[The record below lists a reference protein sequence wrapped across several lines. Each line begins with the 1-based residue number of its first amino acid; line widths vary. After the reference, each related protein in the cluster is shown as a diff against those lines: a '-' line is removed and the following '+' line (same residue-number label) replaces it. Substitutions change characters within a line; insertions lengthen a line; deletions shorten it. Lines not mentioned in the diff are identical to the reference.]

1 MIGQKTF
8 EIKIK
13 YNDIV
18 LSLPKAPASLSDL
31 KTEIVRYMSLNIS
44 DIEKAILTYEDLEG
58 DVIKVDHQEDYE
70 ILIQELDRKVPI
82 ELNLSVN
89 DFSMI
94 DINEL
99 QISVFPDEKSE
110 AKSIEINSKNNS
122 VKVEMKDFNSGTNVD
137 INEFAMETDSI
148 NTTETHTNTEKK
160 ETKSSETNTNNEFKC
175 VLKGIKKEIKTVFKN
190 VEKFFTKDGLN
201 NMTNEVKNLIDYMPN
216 NLNSFKDL
224 IFNNIINEKPKSK
237 VGKAKETKENK
248 QAKEKCK
255 KEVKEKKE
263 VENSKDLIED
273 KINEKAKKVVE
284 KDVKINNKEK
294 KEKNKKKI
302 DTNLYYKID
311 SIVKTYLNPI
321 RKAITNDLY
330 KKSLKRLEKL
340 ESEKKKKE
348 LEELV
353 KEKEKISNNCNELTE
368 HKYVTCDGCSKPVFG
383 IRYKCAVCH
392 NFDYCENCEENF
404 SKAHEHAFLKIRQP
418 ENAPKKLMCIVPE
431 NYKSFNPSFHQ
442 NGPTLIENLN
452 ILKEYKIK
460 DVDSIE
466 EALKFKQEEFYKN
479 EIKQKNCF
487 VPIKNFSFK
496 AKKGEIKSFLIKL
509 VNLESKEWSK
519 NDTLKCISSSTLKCN
534 DIHLNQFIKQNQDVN
549 VEVKLECLKV
559 GQFTTFLQMS
569 ENNDE
574 TKLFGDI
581 IQIDI
586 LVEDTMSSEEILK
599 YQKLVQTMKNT
610 YEINFPD
617 EKLLEVLIKTKGNM
631 DEALCLLFA

>member
-1 MIGQKTF
+1 MIGQKKF

-31 KTEIVRYMSLNIS
+31 KIEIVRYMSINIS
-44 DIEKAILTYEDLEG
+44 DIDKAILTYEDIEG

-70 ILIQELDRKVPI
+70 ILIQELDKKVPI

-110 AKSIEINSKNNS
+110 AKSIELNSKNNS
-122 VKVEMKDFNSGTNVD
+122 VNVEKKDFNSGTSVD

-160 ETKSSETNTNNEFKC
+160 ETRSSETNTNDDDFKC
-175 VLKGIKKEIKTVFKN
+175 VLKGMKKEIKNVFKN
-190 VEKFFTKDGLN
+190 VEKFFTKEGLN
-201 NMTNEVKNLIDYMPN
+201 NMTNEVKNLIDDMPN

-224 IFNNIINEKPKSK
+224 IFNNIINEKPNKSNE
-237 VGKAKETKENK
+237 GKSKENK
-248 QAKEKCK
+248 AKCK
-255 KEVKEKKE
+255 KEVKEKKDE
-263 VENSKDLIED
+263 KSKDLIGD
-273 KINEKAKKVVE
+273 RINQKEKEKKVDK
-284 KDVKINNKEK
+284 KDDKMVNKEK

-302 DTNLYYKID
+302 DTKLYYKID

-321 RKAITNDLY
+321 RKVITNDLY
-330 KKSLKRLEKL
+330 KKSLKRLERI
-340 ESEKKKKE
+340 ESERKKKE

-353 KEKEKISNNCNELTE
+353 KEKEIISNNCNELTE

-383 IRYKCAVCH
+383 IRYKCAVCQ

-452 ILKEYKIK
+452 ILKDYKIK

-466 EALKFKQEEFYKN
+466 EALKFQKEEFNKN

-487 VPIKNFSFK
+487 VPIKNYSFK
-496 AKKGEIKSFLIKL
+496 AKKGEIKNFLIKL
-509 VNLESKEWSK
+509 VNLESTEWSK
-519 NDTLKCISSSTLKCN
+519 NDTLKCISLSTLKCN

-549 VEVKLECLKV
+549 VEVKLECSKV
-559 GQFTTFLQMS
+559 GQFSTFLQMS

-574 TKLFGDI
+574 TKLFGDM

-586 LVEDTMSSEEILK
+586 LVEDTMSSEEVLK
-599 YQKLVQTMKNT
+599 YQKLVQTMKKT

-617 EKLLEVLIKTKGNM
+617 EKLFEILIKTKGNM
-631 DEALCLLFA
+631 DEALCLLFV

>member
-1 MIGQKTF
+1 MIGQKKF

-31 KTEIVRYMSLNIS
+31 KIEIVRYMSINIS
-44 DIEKAILTYEDLEG
+44 DIDKAILTYEDIEG

-70 ILIQELDRKVPI
+70 ILIQELDKKVPI

-110 AKSIEINSKNNS
+110 AKSIELNSKNNS
-122 VKVEMKDFNSGTNVD
+122 VNVEKKDFNSGTSVD

-160 ETKSSETNTNNEFKC
+160 ETRSSETNTNDDDFKC
-175 VLKGIKKEIKTVFKN
+175 VLKGMKKEIKNVFKN
-190 VEKFFTKDGLN
+190 VEKFFTKEGLN
-201 NMTNEVKNLIDYMPN
+201 NMTNEVKNLIDDMPN

-224 IFNNIINEKPKSK
+224 IFNNIINEKPNKSK
-237 VGKAKETKENK
+237 EGKSKEIK
-248 QAKEKCK
+248 AKCK
-255 KEVKEKKE
+255 KEVKEKKDE
-263 VENSKDLIED
+263 KSKDLIGD
-273 KINEKAKKVVE
+273 RINQKEKEKKVDK
-284 KDVKINNKEK
+284 KDDKMVNKEK

-302 DTNLYYKID
+302 DTKLYYKID

-321 RKAITNDLY
+321 RKVITNDLY
-330 KKSLKRLEKL
+330 KKSLKRLERI
-340 ESEKKKKE
+340 ESERKKKE

-353 KEKEKISNNCNELTE
+353 KEKEIISNNCNELTE

-383 IRYKCAVCH
+383 IRYKCAVCQ

-418 ENAPKKLMCIVPE
+418 ENAPKKLMCIVSE

-452 ILKEYKIK
+452 ILKDYKIK
-460 DVDSIE
+460 DVNSIE
-466 EALKFKQEEFYKN
+466 EALKFQQEEFNKN

-487 VPIKNFSFK
+487 VPIKNYSFK
-496 AKKGEIKSFLIKL
+496 AIKGEIKNFLIKL
-509 VNLESKEWSK
+509 VNLESTEWSK
-519 NDTLKCISSSTLKCN
+519 NDTLKCISLSTLKCN

-549 VEVKLECLKV
+549 VEVKLECSKV
-559 GQFTTFLQMS
+559 GQFSTFLQMS

-574 TKLFGDI
+574 TKLFGDM

-586 LVEDTMSSEEILK
+586 LVEDTMSSEEVLK
-599 YQKLVQTMKNT
+599 YQKLVQTMKKT
-610 YEINFPD
+610 YEINFQD
-617 EKLLEVLIKTKGNM
+617 EKLFEILIKTKGNM
-631 DEALCLLFA
+631 DEALCLLFV

>member
-1 MIGQKTF
+1 MIGQKKF

-31 KTEIVRYMSLNIS
+31 KIEIVRYMSINIS
-44 DIEKAILTYEDLEG
+44 DIDKAILTYEDIEG

-70 ILIQELDRKVPI
+70 ILIQELDKKVPI

-110 AKSIEINSKNNS
+110 AKSIELNSKNNS
-122 VKVEMKDFNSGTNVD
+122 VNVEKKDFNSGTSVD

-160 ETKSSETNTNNEFKC
+160 ETKSSETNTNDDFKC
-175 VLKGIKKEIKTVFKN
+175 VFKGMKKEIKNVFKN
-190 VEKFFTKDGLN
+190 VEKFFTKEGLN
-201 NMTNEVKNLIDYMPN
+201 NMTNEVKNLIDDMPN

-224 IFNNIINEKPKSK
+224 IFNNIINEKPNKSK
-237 VGKAKETKENK
+237 EGKSKENK
-248 QAKEKCK
+248 AKCK
-255 KEVKEKKE
+255 KEVKEKKDE
-263 VENSKDLIED
+263 KSKDLIGD
-273 KINEKAKKVVE
+273 RINQKEKEKKVDK
-284 KDVKINNKEK
+284 KDDKMVNKEK

-302 DTNLYYKID
+302 DTKLYYKID

-321 RKAITNDLY
+321 RKVITNDLY
-330 KKSLKRLEKL
+330 KKSLKRLERI
-340 ESEKKKKE
+340 ESERKKKE

-353 KEKEKISNNCNELTE
+353 KEKEIISNNCNELTE

-383 IRYKCAVCH
+383 IRYKCAVCQ

-452 ILKEYKIK
+452 ILKDYKIK
-460 DVDSIE
+460 DVNSIE
-466 EALKFKQEEFYKN
+466 EALKFQQEEFNKN

-487 VPIKNFSFK
+487 VPIKNYSFK
-496 AKKGEIKSFLIKL
+496 AIKGEIKNFLIKL
-509 VNLESKEWSK
+509 VNLESTEWSK
-519 NDTLKCISSSTLKCN
+519 NDTLKCISLSTLKCN

-549 VEVKLECLKV
+549 VEVKLECSKV
-559 GQFTTFLQMS
+559 GQFSTFLQMS

-574 TKLFGDI
+574 TKLFGDM

-586 LVEDTMSSEEILK
+586 LVEDTMSSEEVLK
-599 YQKLVQTMKNT
+599 YQKLVQTMKKT

-617 EKLLEVLIKTKGNM
+617 EKLFEILIKTKGNM
-631 DEALCLLFA
+631 DEALCLLFV

>member
-1 MIGQKTF
+1 MIGQKKF

-31 KTEIVRYMSLNIS
+31 KIEIVRYMSINIS
-44 DIEKAILTYEDLEG
+44 DIDKAILTYEDIEG

-70 ILIQELDRKVPI
+70 ILIQELDKKVPI

-110 AKSIEINSKNNS
+110 AKSIELNSKNNS
-122 VKVEMKDFNSGTNVD
+122 VNVEKKDFNSGTSVD

-160 ETKSSETNTNNEFKC
+160 ETRSSETNTNDDDFKC
-175 VLKGIKKEIKTVFKN
+175 VLKGMKKEIKNVFKN
-190 VEKFFTKDGLN
+190 VEKFFTKEGLN
-201 NMTNEVKNLIDYMPN
+201 NMTNEVKNLIDDMPN

-224 IFNNIINEKPKSK
+224 IFNNIINEKPNKSNEGKSK
-237 VGKAKETKENK
+237 ENN
-248 QAKEKCK
+248 AKCK
-255 KEVKEKKE
+255 KEVKEKKDE
-263 VENSKDLIED
+263 KSKDLIGD
-273 KINEKAKKVVE
+273 RINQKEKEKKVDK
-284 KDVKINNKEK
+284 KDDKMVYKEK

-302 DTNLYYKID
+302 DTKLYYKID

-321 RKAITNDLY
+321 RKVITNDLY
-330 KKSLKRLEKL
+330 KKSLKRLERI
-340 ESEKKKKE
+340 ESERKKKE

-353 KEKEKISNNCNELTE
+353 KEKEIISNNCNELTE

-383 IRYKCAVCH
+383 IRYKCAVCQ

-452 ILKEYKIK
+452 ILKDYKIK
-460 DVDSIE
+460 DVNSIE
-466 EALKFKQEEFYKN
+466 EALKFQQEEFNKN

-487 VPIKNFSFK
+487 VPIKNYSFK
-496 AKKGEIKSFLIKL
+496 AIKGEIKNFLIKL
-509 VNLESKEWSK
+509 VNLESTEWSK
-519 NDTLKCISSSTLKCN
+519 NDTLKCISLSTLKCN
-534 DIHLNQFIKQNQDVN
+534 DIHLNQFIKQKQDVN
-549 VEVKLECLKV
+549 VEVKLECSKV
-559 GQFTTFLQMS
+559 GQFSTFLQMS

-574 TKLFGDI
+574 TKLFGDM

-586 LVEDTMSSEEILK
+586 LVEDTMSSEEVIK
-599 YQKLVQTMKNT
+599 YQKLVQTMKKT

-617 EKLLEVLIKTKGNM
+617 EKLFEILIKTKGNM
-631 DEALCLLFA
+631 DEALCLLFV